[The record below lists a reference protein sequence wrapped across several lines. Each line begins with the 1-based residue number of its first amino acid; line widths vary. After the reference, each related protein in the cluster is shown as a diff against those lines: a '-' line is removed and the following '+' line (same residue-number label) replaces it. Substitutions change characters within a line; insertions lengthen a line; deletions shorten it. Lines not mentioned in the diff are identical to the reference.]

1 MEKVARP
8 KGVTDEENGWIN
20 TLRSKE
26 KLGINPI
33 SLLFSVL
40 LIHRYRGRQ
49 VVKSSATLFRDKI
62 KRREII
68 QTFTRTGIDEMNNS
82 NKLVFR
88 NE

>member
-1 MEKVARP
+1 MRYGTGFACPVFVW
-8 KGVTDEENGWIN
+8 GDSNLGLSVGWHEPW
-20 TLRSKE
+20 RAFPC
-26 KLGINPI
+26 GGG
-33 SLLFSVL
+33 
-40 LIHRYRGRQ
+40 GRQ